1 MPTLPKVILKPRR
14 AEPFFN
20 RHPWVFGG
28 AVERIE
34 GAPEPGA
41 EVDVFSGEGEF
52 IARGLFNPHSQIRVR
67 LYAWNSET
75 RLDRDFWS
83 TQLDRAIAMRR
94 ALFADAGPDAAYRLV
109 YSESD
114 GLSGLIVDR
123 YGDWLLVQF
132 TSLALAGHRETLVE
146 LLEQKLQPAGIWLR
160 TEKGIRESE
169 SLDMADGLIAGKEPP
184 RPLFIE
190 EDGMRF
196 GVDVV
201 EGQKTGFYLDQRD
214 NRAAVAQL
222 VRGHRVLDLFCHT
235 GAFGLTALK
244 RGGAK
249 DVLGV
254 DVSEPGLT
262 MARANADLNDV
273 ATKIRFENAKV
284 FDALERLA
292 AAGEKFDTVILDP
305 PKMTRHRAGLN
316 KALRGYFSLNRMAL
330 DVLGPGGLLVTCSC
344 SGLVS
349 RDDFESV
356 LAKVSLQA
364 NRPLQILA
372 ARGQA
377 PDHPV
382 SVHCLETSYL
392 KCYLCRVAT

>member
-1 MPTLPKVILKPRR
+1 
-14 AEPFFN
+14 
-20 RHPWVFGG
+20 
-28 AVERIE
+28 
-34 GAPEPGA
+34 
-41 EVDVFSGEGEF
+41 
-52 IARGLFNPHSQIRVR
+52 
-67 LYAWNSET
+67 
-75 RLDRDFWS
+75 
-83 TQLDRAIAMRR
+83 
-94 ALFADAGPDAAYRLV
+94 LV

-123 YGDWLLVQF
+123 YGDWLIVQF

-146 LLEQKLQPAGIWLR
+146 LLEEKLKPAGIWLR

-169 SLDMADGLIAGKEPP
+169 QLDTADGLIAGKEPP

-190 EDGMRF
+190 EGGMRF

-214 NRAAVAQL
+214 NRAAIAQL

-244 RGGAK
+244 NGGAK
-249 DVLGV
+249 EVLGI
-254 DVSEPGLT
+254 DVSEPGLN

-273 ATKIRFENAKV
+273 GAKIRFENAKV

-305 PKMTRHRAGLN
+305 PKMTRHRAGMN
-316 KALRGYFSLNRMAL
+316 QALRGYFSLNRMAL
-330 DVLGPGGLLVTCSC
+330 DVLEPGGLLVTCSC

-356 LAKVSLQA
+356 LAKVSVQA

-377 PDHPV
+377 ADHPV
-382 SVHCLETSYL
+382 SVQCLETSYL